1 MTGKERIK
9 RFVLNLAALGIGC
22 MVALVLLEVGLRIF
36 NPIESR
42 LRGDEIVL
50 PANKK
55 YIFESSN
62 IRGTDQTIVHTK
74 NSIGFRGPE
83 LPKRGLEDY
92 LSIITVGGSTTECF
106 YLSDGKDWPSALQE
120 LLKSNFNSVWLN
132 NAGLDGHSTFGH
144 TILLRDIIVKL
155 KPKVV
160 IFLIGANDRAL
171 EEPPEHTTSHIKG
184 ALRFN
189 SIEGLVKSA
198 TPYSEVASAAL
209 NLYRFLRAKYRGLPH
224 RSVDIRS
231 LPHADSVNSNFSETI
246 EPHIN
251 IFVPA
256 FERRLSAMVRL
267 AKSSQINPVLI
278 TQPML
283 YGNGTDPSTGINL
296 GTVEVF
302 PNTSGHAY
310 WTILE
315 LYNQATR
322 KLGKQENVLTID
334 LAQELEKNS
343 DFFYD
348 PTHFTNEGA
357 AEASEIIYKRLLPY
371 LMRNYRSFSNIK
383 EKETNTAT
391 R

>member
-1 MTGKERIK
+1 MTGKEKIK
-9 RFVLNLAALGIGC
+9 HLALNLAALGIGC
-22 MVALVLLEVGLRIF
+22 MVALVLLEVGLRLF

-62 IRGTDQTIVHTK
+62 IRGTDRTIVHTK

-83 LPKRGLEDY
+83 LPERGLQDH

-106 YLSDGKDWPSALQE
+106 YLSDGKDWPSALHE
-120 LLKSNFNSVWLN
+120 LLKNNFSSVWLN

-144 TILLRDIIVKL
+144 TILLRDIITEL

-160 IFLIGANDRAL
+160 MFLAGFNDRAR
-171 EEPPEHTTSHIKG
+171 EEPLEHTSSHIKG
-184 ALRFN
+184 PLRLN
-189 SIEGLVKSA
+189 SIEGLIKSA

-209 NLYRFLRAKYRGLPH
+209 NFYRFLRAKYRGLPH

-246 EPHIN
+246 ERHIN

-256 FERRLSAMVRL
+256 FEQRLSTIVRL

-296 GTVEVF
+296 STVEVF
-302 PNTSGHAY
+302 PNTSGHAF
-310 WTILE
+310 WTVLE

-322 KLGKQENVLTID
+322 KLGEQENVLTID
-334 LAQELEKNS
+334 LAQELEKDS

-348 PTHFTNEGA
+348 GIHFTNTGA
-357 AEASEIIYKRLLPY
+357 AEASKIIYKRLLPY
-371 LMRNYRSFSNIK
+371 LTQNYRSFSNTT
-383 EKETNTAT
+383 EKQTNTTT